1 MSELKLQGKIKNI
14 LPLETGTTQ
23 AGKEWKKQVFVI
35 SNNGGYEGKEQQFA
49 FEVFGTEKVDNFN
62 QYNKEGKEVEVF
74 FNIGCNEW
82 KGKYYTSLQAW
93 KVMSVQTAPQQDLP
107 PLEELND
114 DEPEDLPFN

>member
-1 MSELKLQGKIKNI
+1 MSELKLQGKIKTI

-49 FEVFGTEKVDNFN
+49 FEVFGTEKVDKFN

-93 KVMSVQTAPQQDLP
+93 KVMSVQTAPKQDLP

-114 DEPEDLPFN
+114 NEPADLPF

>member
-1 MSELKLQGKIKNI
+1 MSELKLQGKIKTI

-23 AGKEWKKQVFVI
+23 AGKEWKKQIFVI
-35 SNNGGYEGKEQQFA
+35 SNNDGYEGKEQQFA
-49 FEVFGTEKVDNFN
+49 FEVFGTEKVDKFN

-93 KVMSVQTAPQQDLP
+93 KVMSVQTAPKQDLP
-107 PLEELND
+107 HLEELND
-114 DEPEDLPFN
+114 DEPEDLLF